1 MMGNNT
7 NIVQFDNVSMR
18 YGKGADIFQNVSFKL
33 LQGSFHFLTGPSG
46 AGKSSLIRM
55 MYLGHQ
61 NYRGSIKLF
70 DRDAFTLGL
79 EDLPGLRQSI
89 GIVFQDFQLLDHI
102 SAIDNVALQLRVR
115 GMSFQ
120 QSRFHAEEILIW
132 VGLGY
137 YLEVRPDALSGGQK
151 QRVALARA
159 VIGKPKLLLAD
170 EPTGSV
176 DDKIAV
182 KLIYLFEELNRMGT
196 TIVLATHNHDLLGE
210 FPYPR
215 LHLENRSLTLFN
227 SDLEQ
232 ERIRV

>member
-102 SAIDNVALQLRVR
+102 SAIDNVALPLRVR
-115 GMSFQ
+115 GMRSEEHTSEL
-120 QSRFHAEEILIW
+120 QSL
-132 VGLGY
+132 
-137 YLEVRPDALSGGQK
+137 
-151 QRVALARA
+151 
-159 VIGKPKLLLAD
+159 
-170 EPTGSV
+170 
-176 DDKIAV
+176 
-182 KLIYLFEELNRMGT
+182 M
-196 TIVLATHNHDLLGE
+196 
-210 FPYPR
+210 
-215 LHLENRSLTLFN
+215 
-227 SDLEQ
+227 
-232 ERIRV
+232 RISYAF